1 MRHKL
6 QIYVLMKT
14 GASCHTSEEEGVT
27 SAAPA
32 FCAHFN
38 RRPTRRMGNFCLVA
52 SFSASVAEQQM
63 PEGHSGELW
72 HSSNRS
78 RSRFRR
84 SSRKPDY
91 FSAFIAICLVCV
103 WGDYE
108 CEFMEDQVKYLSPK
122 RKHLVETPSRI
133 SILPIC
139 MLSLRRVIKKI
150 IDA

>member
-14 GASCHTSEEEGVT
+14 GASCHTSEEEG
-27 SAAPA
+27 A

-38 RRPTRRMGNFCLVA
+38 RRPTRRMGNFCVVA
-52 SFSASVAEQQM
+52 NFSASVAEQQM

-72 HSSNRS
+72 HPSNRS

-103 WGDYE
+103 CVGG
-108 CEFMEDQVKYLSPK
+108 FMSE
-122 RKHLVETPSRI
+122 
-133 SILPIC
+133 
-139 MLSLRRVIKKI
+139 SLWKTK
-150 IDA
+150 